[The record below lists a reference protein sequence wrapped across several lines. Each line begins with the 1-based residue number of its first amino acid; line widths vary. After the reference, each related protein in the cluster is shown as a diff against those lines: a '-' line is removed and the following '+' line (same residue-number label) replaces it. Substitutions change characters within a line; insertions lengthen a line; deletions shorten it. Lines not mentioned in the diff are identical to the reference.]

1 VFLWPYLSFAKKLR
15 DLKSL
20 AFTIME
26 TDISNI
32 YNIFSNLTALEKISI
47 KIVKGSVIEES
58 KKTKQITQI
67 WRFLKDLLGLK
78 QLKALKM
85 NIEGGCFV
93 NEDNEFFGKFCELI
107 GKRVNPIEDLN
118 LSMYIES
125 CGESFVD
132 NVEARFLLEIEE
144 LSFNLY
150 DLNAVEGLKNS
161 YKKSLNLCFP
171 RTKQND
177 VSSVISRCLSLKKLF
192 IQVETD
198 NIILNDNLFIG
209 RGLKALEMDF
219 TKAANERIPETLS
232 SLAKALE
239 SSRITSFS
247 ISLSK
252 IEEATFKEL
261 INIHK
266 NFSLSLEEYILKT
279 SNPYSGSPSSRS
291 NNKSS
296 LDSNILETFTESL
309 VNYNSIKNLRLQ
321 LNLQESSSIQYIQN
335 LVNGLSALVQLDLVL
350 YSAPLSRSKKTQEKF
365 YFELDSEVFKQL
377 ESLRLKLDDVFG
389 LKDLKDFFERVSES
403 SNLNELTVECEEM
416 NEARLRDREI
426 IAENL
431 AKLSRVRSLFL
442 GSKTKQIQS
451 QIELARSNRASKMLQ
466 NSIQI
471 ECIIVHDL

>member
-1 VFLWPYLSFAKKLR
+1 
-15 DLKSL
+15 
-20 AFTIME
+20 
-26 TDISNI
+26 
-32 YNIFSNLTALEKISI
+32 LTALEKISI

-58 KKTKQITQI
+58 KKTKQITKI
-67 WRFLKDLLGLK
+67 WRFLKDLLGLG

-85 NIEGGCFV
+85 NIEGGCSV

-107 GKRVNPIEDLN
+107 GKRMNPIEDLN

-132 NVEARFLLEIEE
+132 KAEARRFLLEIEE

-192 IQVETD
+192 IQVESD

-209 RGLKALEMDF
+209 RGSKALELDF
-219 TKAANERIPETLS
+219 TKAASERIPETLS

-252 IEEATFKEL
+252 IEEATLKKL

-266 NFSLSLEEYILKT
+266 SFSLNFEEYVLKT
-279 SNPYSGSPSSRS
+279 SNPYFGSPSSRS
-291 NNKSS
+291 NNKNS
-296 LDSNILETFTESL
+296 LDSNMLQTFTESL
-309 VNYNSIKNLRLQ
+309 VNFNSIKNLKLQ

-335 LVNGLSALVQLDLVL
+335 LVSGLSALVQLDLVL
-350 YSAPLSRSKKTQEKF
+350 YSAPLSRSMKTQEKF

-377 ESLRLKLDDVFG
+377 EYLRLKLDDAFG
-389 LKDLKDFFERVSES
+389 LKDLKDFFGRVSES
-403 SNLNELTVECEEM
+403 ENLNELTVECEEM
-416 NEARLRDREI
+416 NKAKLQDREI

-431 AKLSRVRSLFL
+431 AKLSKVRSLFL

-451 QIELARSNRASKMLQ
+451 QIELARSNRTSKMLQ